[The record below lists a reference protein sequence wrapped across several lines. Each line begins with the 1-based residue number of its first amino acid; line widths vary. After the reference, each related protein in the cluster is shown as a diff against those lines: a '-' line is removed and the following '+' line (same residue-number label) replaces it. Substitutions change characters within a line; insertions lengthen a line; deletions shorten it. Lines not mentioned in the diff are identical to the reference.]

1 MILFEKLL
9 ANVAKKP
16 KFVHFED
23 KGVEEICLNA
33 FDKDKDGRLSIEEAA
48 SVKNVL
54 VIREAL
60 KKKTSNSFDEF
71 KYFTGVEMLGVSYF
85 GECKLTAITLPYGV
99 KKIGQYAF
107 LGNKLSKLIIP
118 ETCIEIGGAVLEKN
132 SVDCNII
139 LLSPTPP
146 KTSNVFLLN
155 RYTRVKLTVYVPDE
169 SVEAYRVQSGFVDYK
184 EQVRPMSE
192 LKK

>member
-33 FDKDKDGRLSIEEAA
+33 FDKDKDRRLSIEEAA

-60 KKKTSNSFDEF
+60 RKRASNSFDEF
-71 KYFTGVEMLGVSYF
+71 KYFTGVERLGVSCF
-85 GECKLTAITLPYGV
+85 GECNLTAITLPYGI

-107 LGNKLSKLIIP
+107 LGNRISKLIIP
-118 ETCIEIGGAVLEKN
+118 ETCIEVAGNVLEKN
-132 SVDCNII
+132 TVDCDII
-139 LLSPTPP
+139 FLSPTPP
-146 KTSNVFLLN
+146 KTINVFLMN
-155 RYTRVKLTVYVPDE
+155 RYTRVKSTVYVPDE
-169 SVEAYRVQSGFVDYK
+169 SVDAYRAQGGFVGY
-184 EQVRPMSE
+184 ENQVRPMSE
-192 LKK
+192 LHK

>member
-23 KGVEEICLNA
+23 KGVEDICLNA

-60 KKKTSNSFDEF
+60 RKNVSNSFDEF
-71 KYFTGVEMLGVSYF
+71 KYFTGVETLGVSYF
-85 GECKLTAITLPYGV
+85 GECNLTAITLPYGV

-118 ETCIEIGGAVLEKN
+118 ETCIEVAGCVLEKN
-132 SVDCNII
+132 TIDCNII
-139 LLSPTPP
+139 FLSPTPP
-146 KTSNVFLLN
+146 KTINKFLMN
-155 RYTRVKLTVYVPDE
+155 RYTRVKLTVYVPDD
-169 SVEAYRVQSGFVDYK
+169 SVDAYRSQSGFVGY
-184 EQVRPMSE
+184 ENQVRPMSE
-192 LKK
+192 LHK

>member
-23 KGVEEICLNA
+23 KGVEDICLNA

-60 KKKTSNSFDEF
+60 RKNVSNSFDEF
-71 KYFTGVEMLGVSYF
+71 KYFT
-85 GECKLTAITLPYGV
+85 

-118 ETCIEIGGAVLEKN
+118 ETCIEVAGCVLEKN
-132 SVDCNII
+132 TIDCNII
-139 LLSPTPP
+139 FLSPTPP
-146 KTSNVFLLN
+146 KTINMFLMN
-155 RYTRVKLTVYVPDE
+155 RYTRVKLTVYVPDD
-169 SVEAYRVQSGFVDYK
+169 SVDAYRSQSGFVGY
-184 EQVRPMSE
+184 ENQVRPMSE
-192 LKK
+192 LHK

>member
-9 ANVAKKP
+9 ANVAKIP

-33 FDKDKDGRLSIEEAA
+33 FDKDKDRRLSIEEAA

-60 KKKTSNSFDEF
+60 RKRASNSFDEF
-71 KYFTGVEMLGVSYF
+71 KYFTGVESLRVSCF
-85 GECKLTAITLPYGV
+85 GECNLTAITLPYGI

-107 LGNKLSKLIIP
+107 LGNRISKLIIP
-118 ETCIEIGGAVLEKN
+118 ETCIEVAGNVLEKN
-132 SVDCNII
+132 TVDCDII
-139 LLSPTPP
+139 FLSPTPP
-146 KTSNVFLLN
+146 KTINVFLMN
-155 RYTRVKLTVYVPDE
+155 RYTRVKSTVYVPDE
-169 SVEAYRVQSGFVDYK
+169 SVDAYRAQGGFVGY
-184 EQVRPMSE
+184 ENQVRPMSE
-192 LKK
+192 LHK

>member
-9 ANVAKKP
+9 ANMAKKP

-48 SVKNVL
+48 SVNSIL
-54 VIREAL
+54 VISEYL

-71 KYFTGVEMLGVSYF
+71 KYFTGVKSLGVSYF
-85 GECKLTAITLPYGV
+85 GECNLTAITLPYGI
-99 KKIGQYAF
+99 KKIRQYCF
-107 LGNKLSKLIIP
+107 YKNKLSRLVIP
-118 ETCIEIGGAVLEKN
+118 ETCIEVEGNVLERN
-132 SVDCNII
+132 TVDCDII
-139 LLSPTPP
+139 FLSPTPP
-146 KTSNVFLLN
+146 KTINIFLMN

-169 SVEAYRVQSGFVDYK
+169 SVEAYRAQSGFVGY
-184 EQVRPMSE
+184 ENQVRPMSE
-192 LKK
+192 LHK

>member
-60 KKKTSNSFDEF
+60 RKNVSNSFDEF

-85 GECKLTAITLPYGV
+85 GECNLTAIALPYGV
-99 KKIGQYAF
+99 KKIGQYSF

-118 ETCIEIGGAVLEKN
+118 ETCIEVAGNVLEKN
-132 SVDCNII
+132 TIDCNII
-139 LLSPTPP
+139 FLSPTPP
-146 KTSNVFLLN
+146 KTTNKFLMN
-155 RYTRVKLTVYVPDE
+155 RYTRVKLTAYVPDD
-169 SVEAYRVQSGFVDYK
+169 SVDAYRSQSGFVGY
-184 EQVRPMSE
+184 ENQVRPMSE
-192 LKK
+192 LHK

>member
-48 SVKNVL
+48 SVKNIL

-60 KKKTSNSFDEF
+60 RKNASNSFDEF
-71 KYFTGVEMLGVSYF
+71 KYFTGVKALGVSCF
-85 GECKLTAITLPYGV
+85 GECKLTAITLPYGI
-99 KKIGQYAF
+99 KEISQYCF
-107 LGNKLSKLIIP
+107 SNNKLSRLVIP
-118 ETCIEIGGAVLEKN
+118 ETCTTVWGGILAFN
-132 SVDCNII
+132 PVDCDII
-139 LLSPTPP
+139 FQSPTPP
-146 KTSNVFLLN
+146 TTRNQFLSHAP
-155 RYTRVKLTVYVPDE
+155 RGVKLTVYVPEE
-169 SVEAYRVQSGFVDYK
+169 SVEAYRAQSGFVGYEK
-184 EQVRPMSE
+184 QVRPMSE